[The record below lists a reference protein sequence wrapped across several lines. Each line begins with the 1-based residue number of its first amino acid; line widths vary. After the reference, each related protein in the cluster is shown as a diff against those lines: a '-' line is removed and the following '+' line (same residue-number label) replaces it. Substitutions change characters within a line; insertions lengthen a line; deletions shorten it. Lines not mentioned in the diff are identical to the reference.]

1 MSFENQLL
9 EWYINNKRDLPW
21 RKNKDPYRVWISEI
35 ILQQTRVAQG
45 EKYFNNFIKKFPS
58 VKSLASSDES
68 EVLKIWKG
76 LGYYNRAINIHKTSR
91 EIVNT
96 LNGVFPNTYDELIKL
111 KGIGDYTAS
120 AISSICFNEY
130 NPVVDGNVLRFL
142 ARYYGLKT
150 PVDSLKGQ
158 RDIKEIG
165 KTLINK
171 LDNPGDFNQ
180 AMMEYGALICTPFPN
195 CESCMFNSKCIAFD
209 NIEVDLIPIKSKR
222 KKQKGRFLN
231 YIVFIDNQKNTIINK
246 RTNKDIWYKLNEF
259 PLIESKTK
267 IGNITSLDEFK
278 KLTDFNSLS
287 IKEENKEVYHVKHI
301 LSHQILYISFY
312 QISIKE
318 TISSGI
324 HISKLNNYNF
334 PVPITNFINK
344 LLF

>member
-35 ILQQTRVAQG
+35 ILQQTRVVQG

-58 VKSLASSDES
+58 LRSLASSGES

-180 AMMEYGALICTPFPN
+180 AMMEFGALICTPFPD

-222 KKQKGRFLN
+222 KKQKERFLN
-231 YIVFIDNQKNTIINK
+231 YIVFIDNQTNTIVNK

-267 IGNITSLDEFK
+267 IGNITAFDEFK

-312 QISIKE
+312 QIIVKE

>member
-35 ILQQTRVAQG
+35 ILQQTRVVQG

-58 VKSLASSDES
+58 VKILASSGES

-180 AMMEYGALICTPFPN
+180 AMMEYGALICTPFPD

-222 KKQKGRFLN
+222 KKQKERFLN
-231 YIVFIDNQKNTIINK
+231 YIVFIDNQKNTIVNK

-287 IKEENKEVYHVKHI
+287 IKEENKEVYSVKHI